1 MPIAY
6 KMSYLN
12 PMSCVSI
19 CFIAPDFIAGSR
31 RSDSGAP
38 MTNRAW
44 KKNANIAPQ
53 LCVADLFLHSRV
65 FRGRKRAYHA
75 NISSANDFVNLKI
88 HRFYLRV
95 QVGKR
100 VYHAVIKKVTMIS
113 QM

>member
-1 MPIAY
+1 MPVAY

-44 KKNANIAPQ
+44 KKARI
-53 LCVADLFLHSRV
+53 SRRS
-65 FRGRKRAYHA
+65 FA
-75 NISSANDFVNLKI
+75 
-88 HRFYLRV
+88 
-95 QVGKR
+95 
-100 VYHAVIKKVTMIS
+100 
-113 QM
+113 